1 MPAQVERVLS
11 ASVFQRPSVVLAVQV
26 LGAGKCL
33 HPEMCC
39 VHTGLLVVCPNPWY
53 RVRCLISRVLY
64 PQGDALSKL
73 DGSKAAHSA
82 TVEADASTL
91 LRAVT
96 AVVGSS
102 EQSFVYKSLA
112 PANLPATCGDRCKE
126 KTAHVSVQP
135 KSRQNQRDE
144 KTTTSKTV
152 LAVIFGRSCAE
163 RCYRTGLQ
171 LHGAGAAKLGL

>member
-1 MPAQVERVLS
+1 M
-11 ASVFQRPSVVLAVQV
+11 
-26 LGAGKCL
+26 
-33 HPEMCC
+33 
-39 VHTGLLVVCPNPWY
+39 
-53 RVRCLISRVLY
+53 CLISRVLY

-73 DGSKAAHSA
+73 DDSEAAHSA

-126 KTAHVSVQP
+126 KTAHVRVQP
-135 KSRQNQRDE
+135 SSRCQRDE
-144 KTTTSKTV
+144 KDTTSKTV
-152 LAVIFGRSCAE
+152 PAIRSRRSCAE
-163 RCYRTGLQ
+163 RGYRTGLQ
-171 LHGAGAAKLGL
+171 LHGAGAAKLGLRCRALVLPGESDMPVWPFASMAERR

>member
-1 MPAQVERVLS
+1 
-11 ASVFQRPSVVLAVQV
+11 
-26 LGAGKCL
+26 
-33 HPEMCC
+33 
-39 VHTGLLVVCPNPWY
+39 
-53 RVRCLISRVLY
+53 VRCLIKCLLL

-73 DGSKAAHSA
+73 DDSQAVHSA

-126 KTAHVSVQP
+126 KTAHVSLPPCLRSFCQHDGEWHNAEDNP
-135 KSRQNQRDE
+135 
-144 KTTTSKTV
+144 TV
-152 LAVIFGRSCAE
+152 I
-163 RCYRTGLQ
+163 
-171 LHGAGAAKLGL
+171 